1 MFVLT
6 KMMISIDSEFC
17 KKNSEMLVLIHGYQL
32 TEVLLAILVL
42 LPNRLFI
49 CIIDYF
55 FHPINCFIA

>member
-1 MFVLT
+1 MFVST

-32 TEVLLAILVL
+32 TEVLLAIIVL

-49 CIIDYF
+49 CIIDCF
-55 FHPINCFIA
+55 FAPLIVFFA